1 MDPMG
6 KVTFKSHRYLLDIQ
20 FHLSYNFLRK
30 GPITERDFHVSKM
43 VLWQWTTFAATGNPT
58 PTEIPKEINLKLYT
72 KMRGEKSARR
82 KQPEGFTWT
91 PLSAETKDI
100 AEISSAWL
108 MMGNSDYWNRV
119 SSYSEVITLQSIISL
134 ASLIY
139 IIIFMLPLVPFGR
152 RVQTNHCS

>member
-1 MDPMG
+1 MIAFFAL
-6 KVTFKSHRYLLDIQ
+6 KN
-20 FHLSYNFLRK
+20 HLIIK
-30 GPITERDFHVSKM
+30 QDFHVSKM

-152 RVQTNHCS
+152 RVQTNHFS